1 MMDIIISFITC
12 IVFILI
18 FGKIFLFPVKKIAK
32 VLLNTFLGAFTIWLI
47 NLIGTS
53 FGFHI
58 GLNVITSIIVG
69 LLGVP
74 GAILLILLK
83 LFCNIG

>member
-18 FGKIFLFPVKKIAK
+18 FGKMFLFPVKNIAK
-32 VLLNTFLGAFTIWLI
+32 LLLNTFLGAFIIWLI

-69 LLGVP
+69 ILGVP

-83 LFCNIG
+83 IFCNIG

>member
-1 MMDIIISFITC
+1 MMDIIISFVTC

-18 FGKIFLFPVKKIAK
+18 FGKMFLFPVKKIAK
-32 VLLNTFLGAFTIWLI
+32 LLLNTFLGAFIIWII

-83 LFCNIG
+83 IFCNIG

>member
-1 MMDIIISFITC
+1 MDIIISFVTC

-18 FGKIFLFPVKKIAK
+18 FGKMFLFPVKKIAK
-32 VLLNTFLGAFTIWLI
+32 LLLNTSLGAFTIWLI

-69 LLGVP
+69 ILGVP

-83 LFCNIG
+83 IFCNIG

>member
-1 MMDIIISFITC
+1 MMDIIISFVTC
-12 IVFILI
+12 IVFILV
-18 FGKIFLFPVKKIAK
+18 FGKMFLFPVKKIAK
-32 VLLNTFLGAFTIWLI
+32 LLLNTFLGALTIWLI

-83 LFCNIG
+83 IFCNIG